1 MYCLP
6 NMNEIWSWVRR
17 GPGPGHIPTGP
28 GPARTPGPGPGP
40 WPGPGPGHR
49 TRFLSSYHIV
59 LISYYDISIIL
70 YQ

>member
-28 GPARTPGPGPGP
+28 GPGPQDPDQGQGQDQDQDTEQDFCR
-40 WPGPGPGHR
+40 HIISY
-49 TRFLSSYHIV
+49 LYHIM
-59 LISYYDISIIL
+59 ISA
-70 YQ
+70 